1 MPPSAPIHRTFG
13 APTTDPNSK
22 RRRFQPPITSF
33 FTTAS
38 DATAHPSPTAHHTH
52 NHYST
57 STSSPT
63 PTLAPKVQ
71 ASLLSVGMRVRKSIA
86 EGYKTHHHQS
96 QSSKAFLYGA
106 PPSYPYHQ
114 DQDQDPSGHLVTT
127 DEGDAFSLPASSQES
142 TSSVSSS
149 SPPFTGTKRG
159 RGDFDSYRAD
169 SNESDSEM
177 EDFPGAE
184 TWGPRTS
191 RAEPA
196 AAAAAPAVPG
206 RTILAPRSKNSNTLR
221 RRFVVTGRGGACT
234 AAVGLGPDFEE
245 PAFLRSRE
253 EVDGYEFDGS
263 LGVCREV
270 EMGGV

>member
-1 MPPSAPIHRTFG
+1 MSPSASIHRTLS
-13 APTTDPNSK
+13 ATITNDPNSK

-38 DATAHPSPTAHHTH
+38 DPTAHPSQTAHHTH

-86 EGYKTHHHQS
+86 EGYKTHHP
-96 QSSKAFLYGA
+96 QSSKALLYGA
-106 PPSYPYHQ
+106 PPSYHHH
-114 DQDQDPSGHLVTT
+114 DQDQDPSGHLITT

-142 TSSVSSS
+142 TSSAS

-184 TWGPRTS
+184 TWGQQTS

-196 AAAAAPAVPG
+196 AAAVPG
-206 RTILAPRSKNSNTLR
+206 RTILAPRSKNNGTLR

-234 AAVGLGPDFEE
+234 ADVELGPDFEE

>member
-1 MPPSAPIHRTFG
+1 MPPSASIHRTFG
-13 APTTDPNSK
+13 ATTTDPNSK

-38 DATAHPSPTAHHTH
+38 DPTAHPSPTAHHTH

-71 ASLLSVGMRVRKSIA
+71 ASLLSVGMRIRKSIA
-86 EGYKTHHHQS
+86 EGYKTHH
-96 QSSKAFLYGA
+96 QSSKALLYGA
-106 PPSYPYHQ
+106 PPFYHYHQ

-142 TSSVSSS
+142 TSSSA
-149 SPPFTGTKRG
+149 PFTGTKRG

-184 TWGPRTS
+184 TWGQRTS

-196 AAAAAPAVPG
+196 AAAAAAAAAAVPG
-206 RTILAPRSKNSNTLR
+206 RTILAPRSKNSSTLR

-234 AAVGLGPDFEE
+234 ADVGLGPDFEE

-263 LGVCREV
+263 LGACREV